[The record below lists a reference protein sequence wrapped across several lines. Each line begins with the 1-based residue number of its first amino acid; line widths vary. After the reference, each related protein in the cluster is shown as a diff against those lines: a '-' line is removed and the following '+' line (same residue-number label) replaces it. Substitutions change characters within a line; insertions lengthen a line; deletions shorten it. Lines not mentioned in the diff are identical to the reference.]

1 MRLSGPSSGRLST
14 GDRSSVSQRL
24 PYPSFVAALFLKPGG
39 PLKGRTLLSRQKGD
53 PAICHSVAGPAVVT
67 LMRRLR
73 QRRSCLGV
81 GFKKAELIKE
91 ARLDAAEVG
100 VRWRDGGKCS
110 GGHINGAGP
119 LPVRPR
125 GSGLPVL
132 RGRGR
137 VPPGWA
143 AFRPQLP
150 VAPEE
155 PLQALGGVTPWA
167 CVGPPVVLRAAPLR
181 LRARRFQLILRV
193 TACEALWEG
202 AAPDHP
208 QGTQP
213 GCLESS

>member
-110 GGHINGAGP
+110 GGQPWLRSRVSSSKTSIGINSYTDFISHSLSTGRPGQAEASPPPLGP
-119 LPVRPR
+119 QT
-125 GSGLPVL
+125 
-132 RGRGR
+132 GR
-137 VPPGWA
+137 
-143 AFRPQLP
+143 
-150 VAPEE
+150 E
-155 PLQALGGVTPWA
+155 
-167 CVGPPVVLRAAPLR
+167 
-181 LRARRFQLILRV
+181 ARR
-193 TACEALWEG
+193 
-202 AAPDHP
+202 
-208 QGTQP
+208 
-213 GCLESS
+213 